1 MRYNLGRLDP
11 LTIRE
16 RDVEDVE
23 SFVYLGAKV
32 DKQGGAASDIRART
46 VKARAAFNK
55 LNKVWKS
62 SLFSR
67 KTKITIFKTNVVAVL
82 LYGCETWRMTKE
94 DEYKLNVFQHKCL
107 RKILKAYWPMKIS
120 NVEIRERSSIQGQL
134 VSK

>member
-55 LNKVWKS
+55 LNK
-62 SLFSR
+62 LLSR